1 MWAST
6 ATSSKSRQCQELVSN
21 IDTGFISSQ
30 NTVWL
35 KQNHPIALQFDHQI
49 TVIFTS
55 ECCLVAFEGTCILKE
70 FGETIQFLINAVS
83 GGDVFSSV
91 APPS

>member
-21 IDTGFISSQ
+21 IDSGFISSQ

-35 KQNHPIALQFDHQI
+35 KQNHPIAVQFDHQI
-49 TVIFTS
+49 TVIFP
-55 ECCLVAFEGTCILKE
+55 AFEGTCILKE